1 MTVALDFSL
10 LTAAPTFRVVKAPAS
25 APPYDDEITTHCP
38 LYLVPDPGLLT
49 EQPEYDDSHWL
60 VEDGTPASALPDA
73 ELTARMLVQGLIEV
87 FSGVRPLLQFR
98 RQLSMEAFAE
108 LSGRLQDG
116 RRLPGDRPKTRTVL
130 AVHAQ
135 TWPEGSAEACATVRR
150 HGRFVAVALRLE
162 GRDGRWVCT
171 AVEGL

>member
-10 LTAAPTFRVVKAPAS
+10 LTAPPAFRVVKAPVS

-38 LYLVPDPGLLT
+38 LYLVPDPAPRT

-60 VEDGTPASALPDA
+60 VEDRTPASLLPDA
-73 ELTARMLVQGLIEV
+73 ELTTRTLVQGLIEV

-98 RQLSMEAFAE
+98 RQLSMETFAE
-108 LSGRLQDG
+108 LSGRLQGG
-116 RRLPGDRPKTRTVL
+116 RRLPGHRPGTRTVL
-130 AVHAQ
+130 AAHAQ
-135 TWPEGSAEACATVRR
+135 TRPEGIAEACATVRR

-171 AVEGL
+171 VVEGL